1 MSNST
6 LILDG
11 DGVIIDFSS
20 GFANYMQ
27 AVHKI
32 TPLSIEPAHFNY
44 ADAYP
49 MLEKPAAY
57 IPGFIDS
64 EYFERTPLYEGAAEK
79 LREIKAQGHT
89 LLMVTSC
96 GDAEH
101 VKAMR
106 TRMLMRE
113 LGPIID
119 DIIFLPLASSK
130 VDALKRLPKGVFV
143 DDQLTMCIDGTQ
155 AGHQSFLFNR
165 RYNQHLPVSDLI
177 THNIHRM
184 YSFDCLPHI
193 GHDNGPRTVLER
205 QSLAVLTSML
215 HDLES
220 TELSETQRRAE
231 LIWALSNAPLNLP
244 PQAKDLLIE
253 YVKSPEKTTFTP
265 LDRPGGLLDT
275 LQRHQSLPV
284 ETGDVIPMSV
294 MGLRRR

>member
-27 AVHKI
+27 EVHNI
-32 TPLSIEPAHFNY
+32 TPLSIEPAQFNY
-44 ADAYP
+44 SDAYP

-64 EYFERTPLYEGAAEK
+64 EHFERTPLYEGSAEK

-101 VKAMR
+101 VRAMR

-130 VDALKRLPKGVFV
+130 VDVLKRLPKGVFV
-143 DDQLTMCIDGTQ
+143 DDQLAMCIDGVQ

-184 YSFDCLPHI
+184 YTFDCLPHV
-193 GHDNGPRTVLER
+193 GHDNGPRTTLER
-205 QSLAVLTSML
+205 QALAVLTATL
-215 HDLES
+215 HELES
-220 TELSETQRRAE
+220 TGLSEAQQRAE
-231 LIWALSNAPLNLP
+231 LSWVLSNAPFNLP
-244 PQAKDLLIE
+244 LQAKEMLTQYI
-253 YVKSPEKTTFTP
+253 KHPGAHPFTP
-265 LDRPGGLLDT
+265 LDRPGGLLET
-275 LQRHQSLPV
+275 LTAHQSLPI
-284 ETGDVIPMSV
+284 ESGEIIPMSV